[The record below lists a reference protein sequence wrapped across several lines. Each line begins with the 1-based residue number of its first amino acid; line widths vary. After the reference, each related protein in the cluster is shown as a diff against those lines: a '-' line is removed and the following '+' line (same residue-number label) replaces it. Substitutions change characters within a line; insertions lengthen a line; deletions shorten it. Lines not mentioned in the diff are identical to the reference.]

1 MKNRSFGSGYV
12 RMHGHRQAAPTLVI
26 GEHEN
31 NVRTLHPGTCGWQVD
46 SQEKRNDLGERMSH
60 RLVANIAVVSFKGY
74 HDGEARSQITFEC
87 CRLIRVAFRC
97 PARLSA
103 SFPAKGWIY
112 EPESIAPRTLAF
124 VGTLWVN
131 ASITT

>member
-12 RMHGHRQAAPTLVI
+12 RMHWHRQAAPTLVI

-60 RLVANIAVVSFKGY
+60 RLVANIAVVQLQRIPRRRGTVSNNVRMLPIYQGGLPLPGAPIGFFPGKGM
-74 HDGEARSQITFEC
+74 DLRA
-87 CRLIRVAFRC
+87 
-97 PARLSA
+97 
-103 SFPAKGWIY
+103 
-112 EPESIAPRTLAF
+112 
-124 VGTLWVN
+124 
-131 ASITT
+131 